1 MDRYIWYFLIEKM
14 TVARHGRL
22 DYLDY
27 QKASGLFCSRGWGWG
42 QQYRTYYRILWPPDE
57 WIVKSPSCHGTGESI
72 IAKLFFSYIR
82 KKKVHSHCCLL
93 SHCKNFA
100 KTIQIRSNV
109 FLCISSRSSFFM
121 ESGHFFATT
130 SPVCTPSRNH
140 PRQPPGSFRSR
151 WKSNSLSVPGASLK
165 RWKDNTNSDGNLVW
179 GPCSTPHLWDK
190 VN

>member
-1 MDRYIWYFLIEKM
+1 M

-27 QKASGLFCSRGWGWG
+27 QKANGLFCSRGWGWG

-72 IAKLFFSYIR
+72 IAKLSFSYIR
-82 KKKVHSHCCLL
+82 KKKIHSHCCLL
-93 SHCKNFA
+93 SHCKNFT

-130 SPVCTPSRNH
+130 SQFARH
-140 PRQPPGSFRSR
+140 PETIHGSHQGLFGPDGSQIVFQSLELPWSVERTTQILREILFGVHVQPQIYEIR
-151 WKSNSLSVPGASLK
+151 
-165 RWKDNTNSDGNLVW
+165 
-179 GPCSTPHLWDK
+179 
-190 VN
+190 